1 MSPHL
6 QPDRVLRDSQPLPA
20 CGLIV
25 TDGRAGARARAT
37 GVARALGFEL
47 GLAPR
52 ASCST
57 LWSWNVLDPL
67 ERFNRSS
74 GTFCGPWP
82 DIAIA
87 TGHGTVPYLK
97 TLRRASEGATFTVLL
112 QRPRTR
118 LDVADLIWCP
128 AHDSPQAANVISTPT
143 TPHVMRPGDFLAL
156 QRTPAPEIEAMGR
169 PVAAVLLGGPDTTFN
184 FDASTLEHFAESLRR
199 FVGAGISFLI
209 TSSQRTNS
217 ALLRTATEATR
228 GAKRIV
234 WSGLGANPYWSFL
247 AHADLVIV
255 TGDSLNMTSEA
266 CATGKPVYVF
276 EPGGGLDKHTL
287 FHAHLRDY
295 GATRPLTAQVDPCAT
310 WSYRPLDSA
319 PYIATEIVRRFRA
332 SRDPIALASARA
344 RRASRPGA

>member
-6 QPDRVLRDSQPLPA
+6 DNLRWDSQPLPA

-25 TDGRAGARARAT
+25 TDGRDGARARAT
-37 GVARALGFEL
+37 GVARALGFDF
-47 GLAPR
+47 GQGPR
-52 ASCST
+52 CST

-67 ERFNRSS
+67 ERFNRTG
-74 GTFCGPWP
+74 GTFSGPWP

-112 QRPRTR
+112 QRPRAR

-128 AHDSPQAANVISTPT
+128 AHDSPPSANVISTPT
-143 TPHVMRPGDFLAL
+143 TPHVMRPGDLLAL
-156 QRTPAPEIEAMGR
+156 QHTPAPEIQAMGR
-169 PVAAVLLGGPDTTFN
+169 PLAAVLLGGPDTAFD
-184 FDASTLEHFAESLRR
+184 FDADTLRHFAESLRR
-199 FVGAGISFLI
+199 FVRAGMSFLI
-209 TSSQRTNS
+209 TSSQRTSS
-217 ALLRTATEATR
+217 ALLRTTTEATR
-228 GAKRIV
+228 GAKRVI
-234 WSGLGANPYWSFL
+234 WSGQGGDPYWSFL

-266 CATGKPVYVF
+266 CATGKPIYVF
-276 EPGGGLDKHTL
+276 EPAGGSEKHTL

-295 GATRPLTAQVDPCAT
+295 GATRPLTAHVDPRAT

-319 PYIATEIVRRFRA
+319 PYIATEIMRRFRA

-344 RRASRPGA
+344 RRVPRQGA